1 MYTLTQDQV
10 KELAQGKSIQKVLP
24 EAFKLEVGKW
34 YKCSEGGSFLVF
46 TEKLHGLMNQN
57 NSIEGYGINGNGEWA
72 VFDKNY
78 LAASHDIELATRE
91 EVEAML
97 FVEFVKKYK
106 IGYTIKTVNGIER
119 KIAGLLTNFNFE
131 KNILY
136 LSDNNFELE
145 LFNNGQWAEIIT
157 ESKSKSD
164 ILTELI
170 DYATTNDNLWLKNQ
184 LEKLR

>member
-1 MYTLTQDQV
+1 MYTLTQEQV
-10 KELAQGKSIQKVLP
+10 NELAKGKSIQEVLP

-34 YKCSEGGSFLVF
+34 YKCPELGKAIFRVTDIQSSEF
-46 TEKLHGLMNQN
+46 KAYGLN
-57 NSIEGYGINGNGEWA
+57 YRGEWTCEGNWIGT
-72 VFDKNY
+72 VYKPTQ
-78 LAASHDIELATRE
+78 EATRE

-97 FVEFVKKYK
+97 IAEAKKRGFVEGVIYDSLPHNFFTTNPQTKVDYIQYNKEENCLYSDYGVIFDNGKWA
-106 IGYTIKTVNGIER
+106 TIVP
-119 KIAGLLTNFNFE
+119 
-131 KNILY
+131 
-136 LSDNNFELE
+136 
-145 LFNNGQWAEIIT
+145 